1 MPKKGH
7 EGASAVGPCG
17 LASHPQ
23 SPQPLSPPS
32 SAAPVSPVPV
42 FSELA
47 MKLKLKLPLT
57 FTGVLAALLAAALM
71 GIYSLNQ
78 SVAVYEFEVGA
89 QQAHERAIADMLV
102 TFKTQVQEWK
112 DTLLRGK
119 DAAKLEKHWGAFAK
133 QEDAVEDKAKAL
145 LATLPPGDSRTLVE
159 QFSAAHVKMG
169 ADYRKGFDAFKAAE
183 FDPAAGDAAVAGM
196 DREPARLLAEA
207 GGKIAAESAS
217 VSATAAVQA
226 HRASLVSIVLMLVVG
241 AAGIVI
247 GVWFSRRI
255 TRPVDYAVGVAE
267 AIAGGD
273 LTSAVR
279 VVGRD
284 EIAQLMKALV
294 AMQGSLASVVG
305 NVRSNSESVATAS
318 SQISQGANDLSART
332 EEQAAALQQ
341 AAASM
346 DQLGSTVR
354 QNAENALSANQ
365 LALGASTVARK
376 GGAVVGEVVET
387 MKGINDSSR
396 RIVDI
401 IGVID
406 GIAFQTNILALNA
419 AVEAARAGEQGRGF
433 AVVAG
438 EVRSLAQRS
447 ADAAKEIKS
456 LISASVERVEH
467 GTQLVDRAGETM
479 TEIVNSIARVTD
491 IMGEI
496 SAASTEQSTGVSQ
509 IGDAISQ
516 MDQATQQNA
525 ALVEESA
532 AAAES
537 LKDQAHQLVQVVAV
551 FKLDGATAAANARS
565 ATLTA
570 VAKAKATPV
579 AARRPAPALAV
590 AASSD
595 EWESF

>member
-1 MPKKGH
+1 MN
-7 EGASAVGPCG
+7 
-17 LASHPQ
+17 
-23 SPQPLSPPS
+23 
-32 SAAPVSPVPV
+32 
-42 FSELA
+42 
-47 MKLKLKLPLT
+47 LKLKLPLT
-57 FTGVLAALLAAALM
+57 ITGVLAALTGAALI

-78 SVAVYEFEVGA
+78 SIAVYETEVGA
-89 QQAHERAIADMLV
+89 EHAHERAIADVLI

-119 DAAKLEKHWGAFAK
+119 DPAMLDKHWSAFAR
-133 QEDAVEDKAKAL
+133 QDAAVDDAARAL
-145 LATLPPGDSRTLVE
+145 LATLPAGDSRALVE
-159 QFSAAHVKMG
+159 QFAAAHTQMG
-169 ADYRKGFDAFKAAE
+169 AGYRKGFDAFKAAD
-183 FDPAAGDAAVAGM
+183 FDSATGDAAVAGV
-196 DREPARLLAEA
+196 DREPSRLLAEA
-207 GGKIAAESAS
+207 ARKIAADSA
-217 VSATAAVQA
+217 ATSFNAAAQA
-226 HRASLVSIVLMLVVG
+226 ERATVVSIVLMVVVG
-241 AAGIVI
+241 VAGIGV

-255 TRPVDYAVGVAE
+255 TRPVNDALSVAR

-273 LTSAVR
+273 LTTPVR
-279 VVGRD
+279 VIGQD
-284 EIAQLMKALV
+284 EIAQLLKALA

-305 NVRSNSESVATAS
+305 NVRENSESVATAA
-318 SQISQGANDLSART
+318 SQISQGSNDLSART
-332 EEQAAALQQ
+332 EEQASALQE

-346 DQLGSTVR
+346 EELGSTVR

-376 GGAVVGEVVET
+376 GGNVVGEVVET
-387 MKGINDSSR
+387 MKGINDSSK

-433 AVVAG
+433 AVVAS

-447 ADAAKEIKS
+447 ADAAREIKS
-456 LISASVERVEH
+456 LISASVKRVEH
-467 GTQLVDRAGETM
+467 GTALVDRAGMTM
-479 TEIVNSIARVTD
+479 TEIVTSIARVTD

-496 SAASTEQSTGVSQ
+496 SAASTEQSTGVGQ
-509 IGDAISQ
+509 ISEAIAQ

-537 LKDQAHQLVQVVAV
+537 LSDQARQLVQVVAV
-551 FKLDGATAAANARS
+551 FKLDGATAAANAHS

-579 AARRPAPALAV
+579 AARRPAPVLAA

>member
-1 MPKKGH
+1 MN
-7 EGASAVGPCG
+7 
-17 LASHPQ
+17 
-23 SPQPLSPPS
+23 
-32 SAAPVSPVPV
+32 
-42 FSELA
+42 
-47 MKLKLKLPLT
+47 LKLKLPLA
-57 FTGVLAALLAAALM
+57 FCGVLAALMGAALI
-71 GIYSLNQ
+71 GIHSLND
-78 SVAVYEFEVGA
+78 SVDVYEVDVGA
-89 QQAHERAIADMLV
+89 QHARERAIADVLV

-119 DAAKLEKHWGAFAK
+119 DPAKLDKHWGAFAK
-133 QEDAVEDKAKAL
+133 READVDDKAKAL
-145 LATLPPGDSRTLVE
+145 LASLPPGESRTLVE

-169 ADYRKGFDAFKAAE
+169 ADYRGGFAAFKDAGFD
-183 FDPAAGDAAVAGM
+183 PSAGDAAVAGM

-207 GGKIAAESAS
+207 GKKIAADSAAA
-217 VSATAAVQA
+217 SADAAVKA
-226 HRASLVSIVLMLVVG
+226 HRASLVSIVLMLVAG
-241 AAGIVI
+241 AAGI
-247 GVWFSRRI
+247 GVGVLFSRKI
-255 TRPVDYAVGVAE
+255 TGPVDDAVTVAE

-273 LTSAVR
+273 LTRQVR
-279 VVGRD
+279 VMGRD
-284 EIAQLMKALV
+284 EIAQLLKAL
-294 AMQGSLASVVG
+294 ATMQGSLAGVVS

-332 EEQAAALQQ
+332 EEQASALQQ

-346 DQLGSTVR
+346 EQLGSTVR
-354 QNAENALSANQ
+354 QNAENAQSANQ
-365 LALGASTVARK
+365 LALGASAVARK
-376 GGAVVGEVVET
+376 GGDVVGEVVET
-387 MKGINDSSR
+387 MKGINDSSK

-447 ADAAKEIKS
+447 SDAAKEIKA

-467 GTQLVDRAGETM
+467 GTALVDRAGETM
-479 TEIVNSIARVTD
+479 TEIVTSIARVTD

-496 SAASTEQSTGVSQ
+496 SAASTEQSSGVGQ
-509 IGDAISQ
+509 IGDAIAQ

-537 LKDQAHQLVQVVAV
+537 LKDQAHQLVQVVSV
-551 FKLDGATAAANARS
+551 FKLEGRATDDFRVAPTSFAAPR
-565 ATLTA
+565 
-570 VAKAKATPV
+570 PV
-579 AARRPAPALAV
+579 AAPKPAAPVRKPAPMAARPAPVSAKVSARVAEPELAST
-590 AASSD
+590 AD
-595 EWESF
+595 DWESF

>member
-1 MPKKGH
+1 MN
-7 EGASAVGPCG
+7 
-17 LASHPQ
+17 
-23 SPQPLSPPS
+23 
-32 SAAPVSPVPV
+32 
-42 FSELA
+42 
-47 MKLKLKLPLT
+47 LKLKLPLT
-57 FTGVLAALLAAALM
+57 FTGVLAALLGAAM
-71 GIYSLNQ
+71 IGIYSLNQ
-78 SVAVYEFEVGA
+78 AVAVYETQVSAAHA
-89 QQAHERAIADMLV
+89 QERAVAELLV

-119 DAAKLEKHWGAFAK
+119 DPAKLDKHWGAFAK
-133 QEDAVEDKAKAL
+133 RESDVDDKAKAL
-145 LATLPPGDSRTLVE
+145 LAALPAGESRTLVE
-159 QFSAAHVKMG
+159 QFAAAHAKMG
-169 ADYRKGFDAFKAAE
+169 ADYRKGFEAFKNAQ
-183 FDPAAGDAAVAGM
+183 FDPSAGDAAVAGM
-196 DREPARLLAEA
+196 DREPARLLAES
-207 GGKIAAESAS
+207 GKKIAADSAA
-217 VSATAAVQA
+217 VSEGAAVQA
-226 HRASLVSIVLMLVVG
+226 HRASLVSIVLMLVSG
-241 AAGIVI
+241 AGGIAI
-247 GVWFSRRI
+247 GIWFSRKI
-255 TRPVDYAVGVAE
+255 TRPVDDALGVAN

-273 LTSAVR
+273 LTTPVK

-284 EIAQLMKALV
+284 EIAQLLKALS
-294 AMQGSLASVVG
+294 AMQASLASVVG
-305 NVRSNSESVATAS
+305 NVRANSESVATAA
-318 SQISQGANDLSART
+318 SQISQGSNDLSART
-332 EEQAAALQQ
+332 EEQASALQQ

-346 DQLGSTVR
+346 EELGSTVR
-354 QNAENALSANQ
+354 QNAENAMSANQ

-376 GGAVVGEVVET
+376 GGDVVGEVVDT
-387 MKGINDSSR
+387 MKGINDSSK

-467 GTQLVDRAGETM
+467 GTELVDRAGVTM

-496 SAASTEQSTGVSQ
+496 SAASTEQSTGVGQ
-509 IGDAISQ
+509 IGEAIAQ

-537 LKDQAHQLVQVVAV
+537 LRDQAHQLVDAVAV
-551 FKLDGATAAANARS
+551 FKLDRAAAASVQRS
-565 ATLTA
+565 AH
-570 VAKAKATPV
+570 
-579 AARRPAPALAV
+579 AAAARPAPAKPAPARKPAPVARPAAPAPALV
-590 AASSD
+590 AAGSD
-595 EWESF
+595 DWESF

>member
-1 MPKKGH
+1 MN
-7 EGASAVGPCG
+7 
-17 LASHPQ
+17 
-23 SPQPLSPPS
+23 
-32 SAAPVSPVPV
+32 
-42 FSELA
+42 
-47 MKLKLKLPLT
+47 LKLKLPLT
-57 FTGVLAALLAAALM
+57 ISGVLAALMGAALI

-78 SVAVYEFEVGA
+78 AVALYETDVTA
-89 QQAHERAIADMLV
+89 QHVHERAVGELLV

-119 DAAKLEKHWGAFAK
+119 DAAKLDKHWGAFAK
-133 QEDAVEDKAKAL
+133 READVDDKAKAL
-145 LATLPPGDSRTLVE
+145 LAALPAGESRALVE
-159 QFSAAHVKMG
+159 QFAAAHVKMG
-169 ADYRKGFDAFKAAE
+169 VDYRKGFDAFKAAG
-183 FDPAAGDAAVAGM
+183 FDSTAGDAAVAGM
-196 DREPARLLAEA
+196 DREPARLLAES
-207 GGKIAAESAS
+207 GKKIAADSAA
-217 VSATAAVQA
+217 VSADAAVQA
-226 HRASLVSIVLMLVVG
+226 HRASLISIALMLAVG
-241 AAGIVI
+241 AVGIGV
-247 GVWFSRRI
+247 GVWFSRKI
-255 TRPVDYAVGVAE
+255 TRPVDDALGLAR

-273 LTSAVR
+273 LTTHVK

-284 EIAQLMKALV
+284 EIAELLKALV
-294 AMQGSLASVVG
+294 AMQGSLVGVVG
-305 NVRSNSESVATAS
+305 NVRANSESVATAS
-318 SQISQGANDLSART
+318 AQISQGSNDLSART
-332 EEQAAALQQ
+332 EEQASALQQ

-346 DQLGSTVR
+346 EELGSTVR

-376 GGAVVGEVVET
+376 GGDVVGEVVET
-387 MKGINDSSR
+387 MKGINESSR

-433 AVVAG
+433 AVVAS

-467 GTQLVDRAGETM
+467 GTALVDRAGVTM
-479 TEIVNSIARVTD
+479 TEIVTSIARVTD

-496 SAASTEQSTGVSQ
+496 SAASTEQSTGVGQ
-509 IGDAISQ
+509 IGEAIAQ

-537 LKDQAHQLVQVVAV
+537 LRDQAQQLVQVVSV
-551 FKLDGATAAANARS
+551 FVLDGAARVAAAPTPRPAAS
-565 ATLTA
+565 
-570 VAKAKATPV
+570 VKALAATPV
-579 AARRPAPALAV
+579 RTAARAVRATASAVVPAAAPVAV
-590 AASSD
+590 AAGAD
-595 EWESF
+595 DWESF

>member
-1 MPKKGH
+1 MN
-7 EGASAVGPCG
+7 
-17 LASHPQ
+17 
-23 SPQPLSPPS
+23 
-32 SAAPVSPVPV
+32 
-42 FSELA
+42 
-47 MKLKLKLPLT
+47 LKLKLPLT
-57 FTGVLAALLAAALM
+57 ITGILAALTGAALI

-78 SVAVYEFEVGA
+78 SIAVYETEVSA
-89 QQAHERAIADMLV
+89 EHAHERAIADVLI

-119 DAAKLEKHWGAFAK
+119 DPAKLDKHWSAFAR
-133 QEDAVEDKAKAL
+133 QEAAVDDAARAL
-145 LATLPPGDSRTLVE
+145 LVALPAGDSRTLVE
-159 QFSAAHVKMG
+159 RFAAAHTQMDAG
-169 ADYRKGFDAFKAAE
+169 YRKGFDAFKAAD
-183 FDPAAGDAAVAGM
+183 FNPAAGDAAVAGV
-196 DREPARLLAEA
+196 DREPSRLLAEA
-207 GGKIAAESAS
+207 GKKIAADSAATS
-217 VSATAAVQA
+217 VNAAAQAERATVI
-226 HRASLVSIVLMLVVG
+226 SIVLMLVVG
-241 AAGIVI
+241 AAGIGV

-255 TRPVDYAVGVAE
+255 TRPVDDALCVAR

-273 LTSAVR
+273 LTTPVR
-279 VVGRD
+279 VIGQD
-284 EIAQLMKALV
+284 EIAQLLKALA

-305 NVRSNSESVATAS
+305 NVRENSESVATAA
-318 SQISQGANDLSART
+318 SQISQGSNDLSART
-332 EEQAAALQQ
+332 EEQASALQE

-346 DQLGSTVR
+346 EELGSTVR

-376 GGAVVGEVVET
+376 GGDVVGEVVET

-433 AVVAG
+433 AVVAS

-447 ADAAKEIKS
+447 ADAARQIKS

-467 GTQLVDRAGETM
+467 GTALVDRAGMTM
-479 TEIVNSIARVTD
+479 TEIVTSIARVTD

-496 SAASTEQSTGVSQ
+496 SAASTEQSTGVGQ
-509 IGDAISQ
+509 ISEAIAQ

-537 LKDQAHQLVQVVAV
+537 LRDQARQLVQVVAV

-570 VAKAKATPV
+570 VAKAKARPV
-579 AARRPAPALAV
+579 AARRSAPVLAA
-590 AASSD
+590 AASAD
-595 EWESF
+595 KWESF

>member
-1 MPKKGH
+1 MN
-7 EGASAVGPCG
+7 
-17 LASHPQ
+17 
-23 SPQPLSPPS
+23 
-32 SAAPVSPVPV
+32 
-42 FSELA
+42 
-47 MKLKLKLPLT
+47 LKLKLPLT
-57 FTGVLAALLAAALM
+57 FSGVLAALMGAALI
-71 GIYSLNQ
+71 GIHSLNQ
-78 SVAVYEFEVGA
+78 SVAVYEVDVGA
-89 QQAHERAIADMLV
+89 QQAHERDVADLLV
-102 TFKTQVQEWK
+102 SFKTQVQEWK

-119 DAAKLEKHWGAFAK
+119 DPAKLEKHWGAFAK
-133 QEDAVEDKAKAL
+133 REAAVDEKARAL
-145 LATLPPGDSRTLVE
+145 LATLPAGESRTLVE
-159 QFSAAHVKMG
+159 QFGAAHVKMG
-169 ADYRKGFDAFKAAE
+169 VDYRKGFDAFKDAG
-183 FDPAAGDAAVAGM
+183 FDPTAGDTAVAGM

-207 GGKIAAESAS
+207 GKKIATDSAAA
-217 VSATAAVQA
+217 SADAAVQA
-226 HRASLVSIVLMLVVG
+226 HRASMISIVLMLVVG
-241 AAGIVI
+241 VAGI
-247 GVWFSRRI
+247 GVGVLFSRKI
-255 TRPVDYAVGVAE
+255 TRPVDDAVAVAE

-273 LTSAVR
+273 LTRHVR

-284 EIAQLMKALV
+284 EIAQLLKALV
-294 AMQGSLASVVG
+294 KMQGSLVG
-305 NVRSNSESVATAS
+305 LVSNVRSNSESVATAS

-332 EEQAAALQQ
+332 EEQASALQQ

-346 DQLGSTVR
+346 EQLASTVR
-354 QNAENALSANQ
+354 QNAENAQSANQ

-376 GGAVVGEVVET
+376 GGDVVGEVVET

-447 ADAAKEIKS
+447 SDAAKEIKA

-467 GTQLVDRAGETM
+467 GTELVDRAGVTM
-479 TEIVNSIARVTD
+479 TEIVTSISRVTD

-496 SAASTEQSTGVSQ
+496 SAASTEQSSGVGQ
-509 IGDAISQ
+509 IGTAIAQ

-537 LKDQAHQLVQVVAV
+537 LKDQAHQLVGVVSV
-551 FKLDGATAAANARS
+551 FKLESRVAEDVGTVPTSFAAPRPVARP
-565 ATLTA
+565 AA
-570 VAKAKATPV
+570 PVRRPAPV
-579 AARRPAPALAV
+579 AARAASVAALAPAAALATGG
-590 AASSD
+590 D
-595 EWESF
+595 DWESF